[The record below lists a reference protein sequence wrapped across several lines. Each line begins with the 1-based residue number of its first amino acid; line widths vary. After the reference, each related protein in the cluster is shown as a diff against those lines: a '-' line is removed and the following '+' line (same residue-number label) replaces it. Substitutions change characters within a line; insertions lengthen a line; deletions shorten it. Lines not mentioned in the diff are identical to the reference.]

1 MDIQFNYRGDP
12 VGGNITNYLLEKSRV
27 VHQAKG
33 ERNFHIFY
41 QILQDPSLL
50 KGSADDYFYLKQGN
64 ATKVKTINDADDFK
78 TVKSAMKVIGFAE
91 SEISNLLQ
99 LVASVAH
106 LGNIE
111 FKAEG
116 DHAAVSN
123 PVCSPSILRS
133 LSSPPVLTYSYPLLL
148 LLLRRRRSQ

>member
-1 MDIQFNYRGDP
+1 MDIQFDYRGDP

-41 QILQDPSLL
+41 QIFNDTALL
-50 KGSADDYFYLKQGN
+50 KGTPDDFFYLKQGG
-64 ATKVKTINDADDFK
+64 AVKVKTINDSEDFK
-78 TVKSAMKVIGFAE
+78 TVKNAMKVIGFSD

-106 LGNIE
+106 LGNIT
-111 FKAEG
+111 FTQQG
-116 DHAAVSN
+116 DHATVAT
-123 PVCSPSILRS
+123 PVIFKLFLFFFPLFLFS
-133 LSSPPVLTYSYPLLL
+133 LGFSE
-148 LLLRRRRSQ
+148 Q